1 MVHCVYRVCA
11 LILSC
16 CVWACELV
24 GPRFRGC
31 AVAECGCV
39 GSWCVTW
46 CGGAVTWRG
55 VANGRCWINWKSPR
69 ATSRWWRTRSRRT
82 ADGPLSVM
90 PRPVRAGSRSLA
102 PYAPLLLPP
111 LPPSLHSSLS
121 PCFIPSFP
129 AFFFFLRS
137 LSASRALTRRRELR
151 ARTHTHMHMQSP
163 GGTGVP
169 SGVAG
174 DS

>member
-39 GSWCVTW
+39 GAWCVTW

-69 ATSRWWRTRSRRT
+69 ATSRWWHTRSRRT

-102 PYAPLLLPP
+102 PRSTIAPPPATLATFLPFP
-111 LPPSLHSSLS
+111 LFYPLF
-121 PCFIPSFP
+121 PCLFLFP
-129 AFFFFLRS
+129 A
-137 LSASRALTRRRELR
+137 LTLCFSG
-151 ARTHTHMHMQSP
+151 THTPARAASAHTHSHAHAITRWNGSAQR
-163 GGTGVP
+163 GGGR
-169 SGVAG
+169 
-174 DS
+174 